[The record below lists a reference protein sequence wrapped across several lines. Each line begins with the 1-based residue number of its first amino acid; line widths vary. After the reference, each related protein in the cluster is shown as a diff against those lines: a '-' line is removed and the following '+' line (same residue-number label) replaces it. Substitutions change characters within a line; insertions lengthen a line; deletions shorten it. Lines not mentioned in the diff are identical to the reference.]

1 MFGNWKGVIMWQLVY
16 ESRALQEK
24 LIFLF
29 VESCKN
35 NKNDFNRFYKVIKR
49 NEKRWNRR
57 FNKAM
62 EA

>member
-1 MFGNWKGVIMWQLVY
+1 MWQLVY

-35 NKNDFNRFYKVIKR
+35 NKNDFNRLYKVIKR
-49 NEKRWNRR
+49 NEQRWNRR

-62 EA
+62 DA